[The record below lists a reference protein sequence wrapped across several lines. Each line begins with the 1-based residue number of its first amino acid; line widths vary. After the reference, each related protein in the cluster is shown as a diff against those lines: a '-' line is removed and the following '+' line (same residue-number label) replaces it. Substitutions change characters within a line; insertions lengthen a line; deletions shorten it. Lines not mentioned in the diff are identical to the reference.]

1 MRPLLHVNAI
11 KRRDKKHSPPTTI
24 ARSPGGEA
32 GKVGRESSNFL
43 LLSALHALRS
53 TLDSWAADMSATL
66 SKGNRRSSARW
77 LYTTFLAVVYVVVVA
92 SAVSGAA
99 LSSCFTFDVQKCRL
113 SWPKLREIYANAKVN
128 KRSLHKLSERQRHIN
143 WVWVTDWL
151 SVRATGRPTS
161 WQQTVRSRQQR
172 HGRGRLQLRSLP
184 GRQGPLF
191 LLLPCPNA
199 SSFCFSMRMS
209 AHTHTHWHFNAVSH
223 EGRRSFKNMLIWY
236 SWLGALSDSII
247 VWPLFVNT
255 FSPSWELTKIFL
267 TTLVNALHPAPLG
280 CGSKAAC

>member
-11 KRRDKKHSPPTTI
+11 KRRDRKHSPPTTI

-151 SVRATGRPTS
+151 SDNRQSEADSSDMEEAACS
-161 WQQTVRSRQQR
+161 WDPCQADRDHCFCCCPARM
-172 HGRGRLQLRSLP
+172 HLP
-184 GRQGPLF
+184 F
-191 LLLPCPNA
+191 AFPCACPH
-199 SSFCFSMRMS
+199 
-209 AHTHTHWHFNAVSH
+209 AHTHT
-223 EGRRSFKNMLIWY
+223 
-236 SWLGALSDSII
+236 
-247 VWPLFVNT
+247 
-255 FSPSWELTKIFL
+255 LTL
-267 TTLVNALHPAPLG
+267 
-280 CGSKAAC
+280 